1 MSHDRTL
8 CQVCENPDQKIVF
21 GGDTVLFLQNEKE
34 QGALL
39 GSGIIIPVRHAETVF
54 DLTPEE
60 VYATF
65 ALLRHVKAWMDERY
79 LPDGY
84 IVGWNCG
91 AVGGQLAMPAHLHV
105 RLRKTNPFIRKRCG
119 LKSCHTR
126 ESQRRILTESVSPRW
141 EIATSVEGGY
151 CPEGVDT

>member
-65 ALLRHVKAWMDERY
+65 ALLQHVKAWMDERY